1 MFVRTILKSHAN
13 LWIASGGLVNQMIF
27 FIFSLPT
34 SFFTTN
40 GCLLLLRSKLEGVCA
55 GRNNDKKWIDAFARA
70 CLCKRFLPLALWYCI
85 KQRLRK
91 IWSGSCVT
99 FRWLEEEEGYPVVGQ
114 GKLHRMGK
122 LMLVENTLRTNSCVK
137 IVFASIQVLNSQP
150 HATGTGYYCAK
161 WWVLCRIWPTTW
173 SGWSSPTWR
182 WPFWRLTISSKSG
195 ETFSR
200 PFGRTRSDRRAQ
212 RLTQTSWQN
221 PCRWRKPHL
230 VYFEIFKGFTP
241 EAIQGFF
248 VSYWRKYFSRSK
260 SNRPRNHLILYF
272 FNP

>member
-1 MFVRTILKSHAN
+1 MNSLQWLSEPNDFLHLLLTNRFLSACLSTAHFCEDE
-13 LWIASGGLVNQMIF
+13 LVDW
-27 FIFSLPT
+27 SLEAKWARLLI
-34 SFFTTN
+34 TTN
-40 GCLLLLRSKLEGVCA
+40 GCLLLLRSKLEGVWA

-70 CLCKRFLPLALWYCI
+70 CLCKRFLPLALWYWI

-137 IVFASIQVLNSQP
+137 IVFASIQLLNSQP
-150 HATGTGYYCAK
+150 HATRTGYYCAK
-161 WWVLCRIWPTTW
+161 WRVLCRIWPTTW

-182 WPFWRLTISSKSG
+182 WPSWRLTISSKSG
-195 ETFSR
+195 KTFSR

-212 RLTQTSWQN
+212 PLTQTSWQN
-221 PCRWRKPHL
+221 PCR
-230 VYFEIFKGFTP
+230 
-241 EAIQGFF
+241 
-248 VSYWRKYFSRSK
+248 
-260 SNRPRNHLILYF
+260 
-272 FNP
+272 